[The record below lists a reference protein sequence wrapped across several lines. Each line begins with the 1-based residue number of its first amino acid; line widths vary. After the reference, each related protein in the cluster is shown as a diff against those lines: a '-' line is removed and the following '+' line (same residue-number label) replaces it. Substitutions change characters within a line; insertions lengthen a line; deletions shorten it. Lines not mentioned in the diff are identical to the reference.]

1 LFADNI
7 QPQKTTVW
15 MIDLCFQRHQG
26 NLFSFFVFDV
36 PLTSHLLEAACLWQ
50 KIKNFLFGKL
60 AQLALAQMRDH
71 A

>member
-1 LFADNI
+1 
-7 QPQKTTVW
+7 

-26 NLFSFFVFDV
+26 NLFSLFVFDV
-36 PLTSHLLEAACLWQ
+36 SLTSHLLEAACLWQ